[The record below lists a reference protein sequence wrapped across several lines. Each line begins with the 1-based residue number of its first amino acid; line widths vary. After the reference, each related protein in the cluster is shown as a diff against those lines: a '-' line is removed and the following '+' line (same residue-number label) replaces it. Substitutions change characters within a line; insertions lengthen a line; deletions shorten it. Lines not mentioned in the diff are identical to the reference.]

1 MLRFLHTRL
10 RVSDMERSI
19 DFYRRLGFELT
30 RRMDSPMGNKLAYM
44 SIPGSDHELEFCWS
58 ADYEVRVPE
67 DLMHTAIGI
76 DDILESC
83 ARMEAEGIEVWPDD
97 WKTSLPATPADASK
111 IAFVTDPDGY
121 EVELIENKR

>member
-1 MLRFLHTRL
+1 MLRFLHTRI
-10 RVSDMERSI
+10 RVSDMERSV

-30 RRMDSPMGNKLAYM
+30 RRLDSPMGNKLAYM

-58 ADYEVRVPE
+58 SDYEVRVPE
-67 DLMHTAIGI
+67 DLMHTAIGV

-83 ARMEAEGIEVWPDD
+83 GRLESEGIEIWPGD
-97 WKTSLPATPADASK
+97 WKTSLPATPADESK

>member
-1 MLRFLHTRL
+1 MLRFLHTRI

-19 DFYRRLGFELT
+19 DFYKRLGFQLT

-44 SIPGSDHELEFCWS
+44 SIPGSDHEMEFCWS
-58 ADYEVRVPE
+58 DDYEVQVPD
-67 DLMHTAIGI
+67 DLMHTAIGV
-76 DDILESC
+76 DDILDACSRLES
-83 ARMEAEGIEVWPDD
+83 EGIDVWPPD
-97 WKTSLPATPADASK
+97 WKSSLPATPASQPK